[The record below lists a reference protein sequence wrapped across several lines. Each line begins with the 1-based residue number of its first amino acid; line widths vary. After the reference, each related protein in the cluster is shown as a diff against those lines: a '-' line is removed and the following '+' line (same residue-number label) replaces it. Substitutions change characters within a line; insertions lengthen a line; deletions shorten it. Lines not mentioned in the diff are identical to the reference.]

1 MFDPVLFASTITSQE
16 FIHTSEN
23 SEIIISLGQSFYEL
37 STLFEES
44 VKIFYLKGIESLLK
58 LKV

>member
-1 MFDPVLFASTITSQE
+1 MFDPVIFASTITSQE
-16 FIHTSEN
+16 FIYTSEN
-23 SEIIISLGQSFYEL
+23 SEIILTLGQIFYEL